1 MLDIHKLNI
10 FLVAAETL
18 NFTHTAKKLRMTQPS
33 VSQHI
38 QALEDHFHTPLFL
51 RTGRRLELSNAGLSL
66 IPLAREAVRLS
77 IHIDETITSLNGEL
91 QGHLHVCCSTSIGKY
106 ILPNLLAQFH
116 QKHPR
121 IQVTCQVA
129 SEKKALEMLYREE
142 VHLTLSGFPE
152 HFSHH
157 LESQMFVRDTI
168 RLIAPLNHP
177 WANVSKIDTED
188 LLGTEFILREEE
200 SGTYQAVETALSKV
214 DISIRE
220 LPILLTLGNSEAI
233 ALSVREGIG
242 VGFVSEMIVD
252 IFGKDQ
258 VSCIDIF
265 EVNIFRD
272 IYTNRKQSFNY
283 SVPLRAFWDFLQEIN
298 YPEMG
303 STPLDIRSKNLN
315 LNKGY

>member
-51 RTGRRLELSNAGLSL
+51 RTGRRLELSTAGFSL

-77 IHIDETITSLNGEL
+77 IQIDETITSLNGEL
-91 QGHLHVCCSTSIGKY
+91 QGHLHVGCSTSIGKY
-106 ILPNLLAQFH
+106 ILPNLLARFH

-121 IQVTCQVA
+121 IKVTCKVA
-129 SEKKALEMLYREE
+129 SEKTALEMLFREE
-142 VHLTLSGFPE
+142 AHLTLSSFPE

-168 RLIAPLNHP
+168 RLIAPLDHP
-177 WANVSKIDTED
+177 WANASKIDIED
-188 LLGTEFILREEE
+188 LLDTEFILREEE
-200 SGTYQAVETALSKV
+200 SGTYHAVETALGKV
-214 DISIRE
+214 DISIKE
-220 LPILLTLGNSEAI
+220 LPILLTFGNSEAI

-242 VGFVSEMIVD
+242 VGFVSEMIID

-258 VSCIDIF
+258 VACIDTF
-265 EVNIFRD
+265 DVNIFRD
-272 IYTNRKQSFNY
+272 IYINRKQSLNH
-283 SVPLRAFWDFLQEIN
+283 SVPLCAFWDFLQEIN

-303 STPLDIRSKNLN
+303 STPMDIRSEKINRKN
-315 LNKGY
+315 